1 MKKSFLSIVFI
12 VLFSVFIPFSTLADP
27 SSIGYGGSTTT
38 SPDTYGHWVANRDGS
53 WSFISNEPSTPLYGW
68 IVSKHQWYYI
78 AANGRMATGWQK
90 INFDNY
96 YFSEKTVETQPLGS
110 LYMNKITPDGFRVD
124 SKGIWVR

>member
-53 WSFISNEPSTPLYGW
+53 WSFISNETSTPLYGW
-68 IVSKHQWYYI
+68 IVVVWRPAGKKSILTTIIFPKK
-78 AANGRMATGWQK
+78 R
-90 INFDNY
+90 
-96 YFSEKTVETQPLGS
+96 
-110 LYMNKITPDGFRVD
+110 
-124 SKGIWVR
+124 